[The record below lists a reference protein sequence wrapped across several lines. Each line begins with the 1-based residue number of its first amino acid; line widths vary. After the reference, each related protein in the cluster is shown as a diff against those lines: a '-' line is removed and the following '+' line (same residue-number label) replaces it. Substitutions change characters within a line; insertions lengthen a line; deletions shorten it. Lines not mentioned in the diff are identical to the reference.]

1 MVEQVGLCF
10 VAHGELARLF
20 IEPDA
25 GSDHCPR
32 ILLSCFRARTS
43 DRKLSPKPERRPS
56 SSNMTRNS
64 DATMIQRGPP
74 AHKMLAKCVVLFFAA
89 AAAVG
94 DRGGDSQYGRMS
106 FFKRMGRKQ
115 TIYVRSTGVIYDGTA
130 GMYKTF
136 VTFFL
141 NTGGKVAL
149 NRGSGLRRFS
159 ATFPPILRG

>member
-1 MVEQVGLCF
+1 
-10 VAHGELARLF
+10 
-20 IEPDA
+20 
-25 GSDHCPR
+25 
-32 ILLSCFRARTS
+32 
-43 DRKLSPKPERRPS
+43 
-56 SSNMTRNS
+56 
-64 DATMIQRGPP
+64 
-74 AHKMLAKCVVLFFAA
+74 MLAKCVVLFFAA

-149 NRGSGLRRFS
+149 NRGSGLRRFR